1 MRKRFQRP
9 GATPEV
15 REVRTRYVVGAHV
28 VETIGHSGR
37 WGAIVDG
44 TRLDASFSCS
54 ADAWTAGIA
63 EAERLDRPR
72 G

>member
-1 MRKRFQRP
+1 MAKRLQRP
-9 GATPEV
+9 GETPEA
-15 REVRTRYVVGAHV
+15 REVRTRYTVGAHV
-28 VETIGHSGR
+28 VETVGQGGR
-37 WGAIVDG
+37 WAAIVDG
-44 TRLDASFSCS
+44 ARLDASFPCS